1 MDLENGRQPGLI
13 HIYCGEGK
21 GKTTAAVGLIARAA
35 GHGMRILLV
44 QFLKNGKSGEL
55 ASLRRL
61 PQVRI
66 LTGKPATHFTNVMDA
81 AEKAEILELH
91 HQHLQEA
98 IRTAREGQIDL
109 LVFDEALGAIS
120 TGLLP
125 EDEMLAFLRSKP
137 PTLEVVLTGRGP
149 SQELLDLADYISEI
163 RCVRHPWQ
171 RGISAREGIE
181 F

>member
-1 MDLENGRQPGLI
+1 MDRENGRQPGLI

-66 LTGKPATHFTNVMDA
+66 LTGGQRCDTYRHSGLEKYGGSADSRFTTRVIRIKYQYNTVRVP
-81 AEKAEILELH
+81 
-91 HQHLQEA
+91 LQNSGMVL
-98 IRTAREGQIDL
+98 RKSR
-109 LVFDEALGAIS
+109 AL
-120 TGLLP
+120 
-125 EDEMLAFLRSKP
+125 
-137 PTLEVVLTGRGP
+137 
-149 SQELLDLADYISEI
+149 
-163 RCVRHPWQ
+163 
-171 RGISAREGIE
+171 
-181 F
+181 